1 MNTLFTDMGMAIWLG
16 ILTSVSP
23 CPLATNI
30 AAISFVGRRVGETR
44 YVLLAG
50 LLYTVGRTLTYIAV
64 ALLVVKSL
72 FSIPGVSNF
81 LQDYMGLILGPL
93 VLVTGVILLDI
104 IKIRFGGGGVATS
117 LQARVERS
125 GLFGALLLG
134 VVFALTF
141 CPVSAALFFGGL
153 IPLALKHHSPVMMP
167 LLYGVGTA
175 LPVIA
180 FALLLAFSARL
191 VGVLFNRITAIEVWA
206 RRVTGVVFILAGLYL
221 IITNNLGVYL
231 GF

>member
-1 MNTLFTDMGMAIWLG
+1 MNDLFTDAGMAIWLG

-30 AAISFVGRRVGETR
+30 AAISFVGRRVGQTR
-44 YVLLAG
+44 HVLLAG
-50 LLYTVGRTLTYIAV
+50 LLYTLGRTLTYVIV
-64 ALLVVKSL
+64 ALVVVRGL
-72 FSIPGVSNF
+72 LGIPRVSNF
-81 LQDYMGLILGPL
+81 LQDYMGLMLGPL

-104 IKIRFGGGGVATS
+104 IKVRFGNGNVAAS

-125 GLFGALLLG
+125 GLSGALLLG

-141 CPVSAALFFGGL
+141 CPVSAALYFGGL

-167 LLYGVGTA
+167 LLYGIGTA

-191 VGVLFNRITAIEVWA
+191 VGVLFNKITVIEVWA
-206 RRVTGVVFILAGLYL
+206 RRVTGIVFVLAGLYL
-221 IITNNLGVYL
+221 IITNNLGIYL

>member
-1 MNTLFTDMGMAIWLG
+1 MNSLLADAGMAIWLG

-30 AAISFVGRRVGETR
+30 AAISFVGRRVGQTR
-44 YVLLAG
+44 HVLLAG
-50 LLYTVGRTLTYIAV
+50 LLFTLGRSAAYIAV
-64 ALLVVKSL
+64 ALLVIGGL
-72 FSIPGVSNF
+72 LSIPKVSNF
-81 LQDYMGLILGPL
+81 LQDNLGLVLGPL
-93 VLVTGVILLDI
+93 LLATGVILLDI
-104 IKIRFGGGGVATS
+104 IKFS
-117 LQARVERS
+117 LGSGRLVSGLQGRVEKL
-125 GLFGALLLG
+125 GLPGALMLG
-134 VVFALTF
+134 IIFALTF

-153 IPLALKHHSPVMMP
+153 IPIALKHQSQIAMP

-191 VGVLFNRITAIEVWA
+191 VGVLFNKITIIEVWA
-206 RRVTGVVFILAGLYL
+206 RRVTGIVFILAGLYL
-221 IITNNLGVYL
+221 IITNNLGIYL